1 MIINFHFEYLKG
13 KKLII
18 WSSELSSEQNLL
30 DDILLL
36 TVKTLY
42 ILVEFSRKFF
52 RENGNWNIF
61 KGKRTLKME
70 IPIKIQIRMS
80 P

>member
-52 RENGNWNIF
+52 RENGN
-61 KGKRTLKME
+61 
-70 IPIKIQIRMS
+70 
-80 P
+80 